1 MDMMNFFQSLMYL
14 LLWGTALTVCSQ
26 LVKPVVNFL
35 LNMTCTI
42 TEYEINLRN
51 EIRDLR
57 KELSRISMQDQFA
70 VYAKTERKINKLTE
84 KLGGVTQARSVQFSK
99 ASWAYTITL
108 HAILGLTVMATM
120 WSFSSTPVMTLPS
133 SWTWPVTWFISLPTG
148 VPGGVGL
155 PLWMGLNS
163 AFLKSLP
170 KISLFPVRGEYSQLP
185 LD

>member
-1 MDMMNFFQSLMYL
+1 MGS
-14 LLWGTALTVCSQ
+14 
-26 LVKPVVNFL
+26 K
-35 LNMTCTI
+35 
-42 TEYEINLRN
+42 
-51 EIRDLR
+51 
-57 KELSRISMQDQFA
+57 ISMQDQFA

-84 KLGGVTQARSVQFSK
+84 KLTNCTSARSVQYSK

-108 HAILGLTVMATM
+108 HAILALVMMATM
-120 WSFSSTPVMTLPS
+120 WTYSSTPVLVLPEKWLYPLTTL
-133 SWTWPVTWFISLPTG
+133 ISLPTG

-170 KISLFPVRGEYSQLP
+170 KISLFPVASEYRQLP